1 MFQSLFA
8 LSFNDKT
15 SLSSTFVS
23 ILLLTH
29 SLAIGHP
36 PDVPYSSQGSCTIQ
50 TKPIH
55 DMTLGHLIKWL
66 HKKTVML
73 SLSLVIYIL
82 FLLQHFAGDKKVSFV
97 RFFHLDTPVG
107 RIVFPSFGYCWMPPH
122 FVPPSSRVPCI
133 PTNSLK
139 CMCVTAYLWVVTEDN
154 TICNNWCSALH
165 SGDLSA
171 KRSPQSPCRYLT
183 FSLTEVYNTSTDTA
197 RIYSMIRLWLNL
209 IACVPDLSA

>member
-1 MFQSLFA
+1 MIKLHYRQHLFQFCCWH
-8 LSFNDKT
+8 
-15 SLSSTFVS
+15 
-23 ILLLTH
+23 IRWP
-29 SLAIGHP
+29 LAILQTSPIP
-36 PDVPYSSQGSCTIQ
+36 PKAVVPSKPNQSTTWHSATSSNGSI
-50 TKPIH
+50 K
-55 DMTLGHLIKWL
+55 KWL
-66 HKKTVML
+66 CYPWVWW
-73 SLSLVIYIL
+73 YIFCFCCNTL
-82 FLLQHFAGDKKVSFV
+82 LAIRKFLLCD
-97 RFFHLDTPVG
+97 FFHLDTPVG
-107 RIVFPSFGYCWMPPH
+107 RIVFPSFGYCWMPQH
-122 FVPPSSRVPCI
+122 LVPSSSRVPCI

-171 KRSPQSPCRYLT
+171 KKSPQSPCRYLT